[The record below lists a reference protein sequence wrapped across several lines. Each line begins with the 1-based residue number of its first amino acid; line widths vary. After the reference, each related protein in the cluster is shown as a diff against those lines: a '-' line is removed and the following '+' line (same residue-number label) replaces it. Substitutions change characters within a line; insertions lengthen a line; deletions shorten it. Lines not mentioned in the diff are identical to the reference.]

1 MGNEKEIKELSSLLH
16 FEKSKLAKM
25 DRRDFLRATSK
36 VAGLTVGLTIANS
49 LYGNSVLGAEPE
61 FKSYPF
67 TLGVA
72 SGDPLPDGVVLWTR
86 LAPDPLNGG
95 GMKSHDVP
103 VRWEV
108 SADKGFN
115 QIVQHGVE
123 FARHQL
129 GHSVHVEVNG
139 LDPNS
144 IYYYRFKV
152 GADISPVGRT
162 KTLPAF
168 GSEVSRLTFAFASC
182 QNWQAGYFNAYKH
195 MAKEDLDLVL
205 HLGDYIYEGGVS
217 STGVRQHNSPE
228 ITTLEDYRN
237 RYALYKSDT
246 NLQEAHAA
254 FPWVVTMDDHEV
266 DNNFA
271 GPIPQRNEPVE
282 PFIQRRADAYQAYYE
297 HMPLRLSSLPD
308 GDRMQLYRRLTFGHL
323 VDFHVLDTRQYR
335 DDQANGD
342 GRDAPNTESMDPN
355 RSLTG
360 DEQERW
366 ILEGFGQSNAHWHVL
381 AQQVFFAER
390 DFKEG
395 QGEEFS
401 MDAWDGYPASRERI
415 LNFIQENGIFNFV
428 VLTGDVH
435 SSWANE
441 IKSDF
446 KDPNS
451 KNLGVEFVGT
461 SISSGGDGSDSRK
474 ETPMILAENPHIKF
488 FNNYRGY
495 VRCTVTPE
503 KWTTD
508 YRVVPYVRRPDA
520 PVATRATF
528 IVENG
533 KQELQKVYDSPI
545 TVALK

>member
-1 MGNEKEIKELSSLLH
+1 
-16 FEKSKLAKM
+16 M
-25 DRRDFLRATSK
+25 DRRYFLQASSK
-36 VAGLTVGLTIANS
+36 VAALTVGLTIANS
-49 LYGNSVLGAEPE
+49 LFGNSTQAAEPE
-61 FKSYPF
+61 FNSYPF

-86 LAPDPLNGG
+86 IAPDPLNGG
-95 GMKSHDVP
+95 GMKAYDVP

-108 SADKGFN
+108 SADEGFR
-115 QIVQHGVE
+115 QIVKHGVE

-129 GHSVHVEVNG
+129 GHSVHVEVEG

-152 GADISPVGRT
+152 GSDMSPVGRT

-168 GSEVSRLTFAFASC
+168 NTDVSRMTFAFASC
-182 QNWQAGYFNAYKH
+182 QNWQIGYYTAFKH
-195 MAKEDLDLVL
+195 MAQEDLDLVI
-205 HLGDYIYEGGVS
+205 HLGDYIYEGGIS
-217 STGVRQHNSPE
+217 NDGVRPHNSDE
-228 ITTLEDYRN
+228 IRTLEDYRN

-246 NLQEAHAA
+246 NLQAAHAA

-271 GPIPQRNEPVE
+271 GLIPSTYEPVE
-282 PFIQRRADAYQAYYE
+282 QFIKRRADAYQAYYE
-297 HMPLRLSSLPD
+297 HMPLRRSSLPD
-308 GDRMQLYRRLTFGHL
+308 GEGMQLYRRLAVGHL

-342 GRDAPNTESMDPN
+342 GRDEPNAESMDPN

-366 ILEGFGQSNAHWHVL
+366 ILDGLSQSKTRWHVL

-390 DFKEG
+390 DFKDGE
-395 QGEEFS
+395 GEEVS
-401 MDAWDGYPASRERI
+401 MDAWDGYSANRERI
-415 LNFIQENGIFNFV
+415 LNFIKDNGISNFV

-435 SSWANE
+435 NSWANE

-446 KDPNS
+446 KDQNS
-451 KNLGVEFVGT
+451 ANLGVEFVGT
-461 SISSGGDGSDSRK
+461 SISSGGDGSDINNT
-474 ETPMILAENPHIKF
+474 TPVILAENPHIKF

-503 KWTTD
+503 TWTTD

-520 PVATRATF
+520 PIATRATF

-533 KQELQKVYDSPI
+533 KNELKKIYDVPL
-545 TVALK
+545 TVTSQ